1 MSKPVLPPGTTSDA
15 SSVNVKPMR
24 TDRKRL
30 GEMMSPW
37 GGDGDRGIG
46 PVGSYYYG
54 GHVYPDK
61 SLVENAMRDAL
72 RMEVLAKHGA
82 HGWTPKDAKDLR
94 RMAAGLRWFLER
106 DYK

>member
-15 SSVNVKPMR
+15 SISVKPMR
-24 TDRKRL
+24 IDRKRL

-72 RMEVLAKHGA
+72 RFIPMANEGVY
-82 HGWTPKDAKDLR
+82 GWTKKDAKDLKK
-94 RMAAGLRWFLER
+94 MAAGLRYYLER